1 MLSKRPQRSFTNCV
15 MSCLMV
21 AMCPLAATL
30 GRFKPDRRHVV
41 NKLNTIVIK
50 QVSLIRASL
59 KVIAF
64 IKCANSLP
72 DRGRRH
78 SSVSQAPADTSVDVD
93 GGARPPSRS
102 SVCSGREDRAGQ
114 RCEHYFTALFI
125 TARLRSVTTSSPVE
139 WNTGCHAD
147 AIMGWIQ
154 SLSKTCAEPTC
165 TSSPTNTYLS
175 NTEHSLFFKIMNN
188 VLTLD
193 GLLRTSFS
201 FFFLKRVECSVKLV

>member
-1 MLSKRPQRSFTNCV
+1 
-15 MSCLMV
+15 MV

-78 SSVSQAPADTSVDVD
+78 SSVSQAPADTSEDADCRSPSSLPQLRLLWQGGQSWTEVRTLFHSFIYNSASTVCDHVKSCWVEHKLSCRRHNGMDSVIVQDVC
-93 GGARPPSRS
+93 RTH
-102 SVCSGREDRAGQ
+102 V
-114 RCEHYFTALFI
+114 HVFT
-125 TARLRSVTTSSPVE
+125 E
-139 WNTGCHAD
+139 
-147 AIMGWIQ
+147 
-154 SLSKTCAEPTC
+154 
-165 TSSPTNTYLS
+165 
-175 NTEHSLFFKIMNN
+175 
-188 VLTLD
+188 
-193 GLLRTSFS
+193 
-201 FFFLKRVECSVKLV
+201 